1 MISQEEEM
9 WRLFLGLSAIPGAMV
24 LVAYKLLPESPRY
37 LSVVGRH
44 GEAVKV
50 SGWVGVVFERIFQF
64 PAALT
69 TWVHV

>member
-1 MISQEEEM
+1 MISKEEVM

-24 LVAYKLLPESPRY
+24 LVACKRLPESLRY
-37 LSVVGRH
+37 LSVVGSH
-44 GEAVKV
+44 GGAVKV
-50 SGWVGVVFERIFQF
+50 SGWVGVVFEWIFQF